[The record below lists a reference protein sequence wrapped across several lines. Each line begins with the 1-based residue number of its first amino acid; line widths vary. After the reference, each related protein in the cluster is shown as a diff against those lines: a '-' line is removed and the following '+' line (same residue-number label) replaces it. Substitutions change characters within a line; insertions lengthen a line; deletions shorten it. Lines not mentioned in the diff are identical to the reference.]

1 MLEVA
6 EKLLIVPLVTVISL
20 AAKFVVALFE
30 VKVSDKVVLS
40 ELDPL
45 TTSVAVIVIARLV
58 PS

>member
-1 MLEVA
+1 MLEVT
-6 EKLLIVPLVTVISL
+6 EKLLIVPFVTAISL

-45 TTSVAVIVIARLV
+45 TTSVAVIVITRLV